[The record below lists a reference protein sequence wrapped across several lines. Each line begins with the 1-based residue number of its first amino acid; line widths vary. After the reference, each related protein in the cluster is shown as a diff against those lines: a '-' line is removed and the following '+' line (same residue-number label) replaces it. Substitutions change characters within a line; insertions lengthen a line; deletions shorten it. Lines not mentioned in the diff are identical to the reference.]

1 MFFSFLTKII
11 CLKEK
16 NILILQIKRKIINNG
31 INNRT
36 MWQYCTVVD
45 MPLAVT

>member
-16 NILILQIKRKIINNG
+16 NILILQIKREIDEK
-31 INNRT
+31 
-36 MWQYCTVVD
+36 
-45 MPLAVT
+45 